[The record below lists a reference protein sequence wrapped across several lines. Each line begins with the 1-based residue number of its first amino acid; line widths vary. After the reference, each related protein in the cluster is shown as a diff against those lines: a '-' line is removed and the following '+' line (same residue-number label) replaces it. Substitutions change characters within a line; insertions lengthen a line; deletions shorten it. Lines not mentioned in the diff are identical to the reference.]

1 MRKREFW
8 LLVGPSMLVM
18 FGLLV
23 VPLYRTIQWSFQEV
37 QYGAAG
43 VFVGLQNYTAA
54 LTDPRFG
61 RAVLFTV
68 VLTLVVTAFLVVLG
82 YIIATLVNQIGKLRP
97 VVLGILLVSYVLP
110 AVVGSAAFSWLF
122 DTNFGGVANLL
133 FTRLT
138 GAEILWFTDVWPNRV
153 MIILFTIWHL
163 LPFSMLI
170 ILAGLQGVPDE
181 IIEAAEIDG
190 ATSLKSHLLRH
201 RADHPRSAVLRH
213 PDLDHGRAAHL
224 RPADPARAAGRR
236 DRQRVDHVVHLQ
248 HRLPRRQRAARSGQR
263 GQRADHP
270 ADPADADSLHPRHV
284 QGSEGAR

>member
-18 FGLLV
+18 VGLLV

-37 QYGAAG
+37 QYGAPG

-68 VLTLVVTAFLVVLG
+68 VLTLVVTAILLVLG
-82 YIIATLVNQIGKLRP
+82 YIIATLINQIGKLRP

-133 FTRLT
+133 VHQADGGRDPLVHRRL
-138 GAEILWFTDVWPNRV
+138 AEPGDDHPVH
-153 MIILFTIWHL
+153 HL
-163 LPFSMLI
+163 AP
-170 ILAGLQGVPDE
+170 
-181 IIEAAEIDG
+181 AAVQ
-190 ATSLKSHLLRH
+190 H
-201 RADHPRSAVLRH
+201 ADHP
-213 PDLDHGRAAHL
+213 G
-224 RPADPARAAGRR
+224 RAAGRARRDHRGRR
-236 DRQRVDHVVHLQ
+236 DRRGHLAQ
-248 HRLPRRQRAARSGQR
+248 VA
-263 GQRADHP
+263 P
-270 ADPADADSLHPRHV
+270 ATSSCRPSAGCCSSSP
-284 QGSEGAR
+284 